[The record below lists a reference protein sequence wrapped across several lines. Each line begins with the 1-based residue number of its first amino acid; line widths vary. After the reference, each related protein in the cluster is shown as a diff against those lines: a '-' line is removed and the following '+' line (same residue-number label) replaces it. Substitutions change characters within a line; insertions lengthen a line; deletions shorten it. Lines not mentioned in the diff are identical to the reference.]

1 MTTKELGG
9 VVLRAHDV
17 SKSFGD
23 VEVLK
28 GIDLTL
34 SSHEVVCLIGSSGSG
49 KSTFLKCCNLLERI
63 DGGSIELLGHDLSH
77 ERIDE
82 DEVRRHIGMVFQSY
96 NLFPH
101 LSVLNNVTLGPRR
114 VLKMNK
120 EAAEQRAM
128 ELLDRVGL
136 AGKAKE
142 YPERLSGGQQQRV
155 AIVRCLAM
163 QPRMLLLDEI
173 TSALDPELVT
183 EVLELVKDLAEQ
195 GMTMLIATHEMSFA
209 RDVADKVA
217 FLEGGTIVEIGP
229 PAQILQD
236 PKEVATK
243 RFLQR
248 VIASGR

>member
-1 MTTKELGG
+1 MTAKEFGG
-9 VVLRAHDV
+9 VVLNAQDV
-17 SKSFGD
+17 SKSFGE

-28 GIDLTL
+28 GINL
-34 SSHEVVCLIGSSGSG
+34 SLSTHEVVCLIGSSGSG

-77 ERIDE
+77 EQIDE
-82 DEVRRHIGMVFQSY
+82 NEVRRHIGMVFQSY

-101 LSVLNNVTLGPRR
+101 LSVLDNVTLGPRR

-120 EAAEQRAM
+120 AAAEQRAT
-128 ELLDRVGL
+128 ELLERVGL

-173 TSALDPELVT
+173 TSALDPELVS

-229 PAQILQD
+229 PSQILKD
-236 PKEVATK
+236 PKEAATK